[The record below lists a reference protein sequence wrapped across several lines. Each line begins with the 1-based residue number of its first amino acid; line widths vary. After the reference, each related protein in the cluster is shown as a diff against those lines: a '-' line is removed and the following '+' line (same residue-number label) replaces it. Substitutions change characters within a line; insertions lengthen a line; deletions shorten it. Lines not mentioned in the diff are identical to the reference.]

1 MTDNEIIKALECLI
15 SKAGHENH
23 RCCKGCV
30 YEKQCKTECGAN
42 IVEYALDLIKRQKA
56 EIERLQLP
64 KFLVENTLSK
74 EEISEMLKMG
84 RVGLIPYIDY
94 SIRRIDEDIIRAEA
108 ITEVLER
115 LKFELEV
122 AFDEPIFDTIIGKII
137 ESTIDKILK
146 EMIGDK

>member
-1 MTDNEIIKALECLI
+1 MTETEIIKALECCLH
-15 SKAGHENH
+15 SGE
-23 RCCKGCV
+23 RCNKCELNGFHDCIALHPKD
-30 YEKQCKTECGAN
+30 
-42 IVEYALDLIKRQKA
+42 ILDLINRQKT

-84 RVGLIPYIDY
+84 RVGLIPHIDY
-94 SIRRIDEDIIRAEA
+94 SIRRIDEDVIRAEA
-108 ITEVLER
+108 IKEVLER

-137 ESTIDKILK
+137 ESNIDKILK
-146 EMIGDK
+146 EVIGDK